1 MPETKAALIV
11 ANWTYEDSDLRQLSA
26 PANDAEALA
35 RVLRDPRLC
44 GFEVTTL
51 LNRPSREACEQIERF
66 FIDRKRD
73 DLLLLYFS
81 CHGIKDDDGLLYFAA
96 PDTRLIEHSRPLRS
110 TALSADFVRSVMRA
124 SNSRRQVLMLD
135 CCYSGA
141 FAGAMLSKGDKSV
154 GVRDQ
159 FEQGRGMVVMT
170 ASDAL
175 QYSFEGDSVAG
186 QAVNS
191 IFTRV
196 LVRGIETGEADHDR
210 DGTISLDELYDYVYD
225 RVVRENPNQRPKKW
239 DLGVEGRI
247 IVAQTA
253 IVRSS
258 ELQPDLAAAVTNSLS
273 FVRLGAVAE
282 LAKLLN
288 GPHKGL
294 AAAAREALEKLAGD
308 DSRQVSAAAEAALG
322 KGTVPADPPVAARPP
337 APPPVVPTPHAEPVR
352 SSPPRSAPS
361 PKPVPPPAP
370 PQQAPAARTKRA
382 PEEKKV
388 APSKARAA
396 VPSAPPLTRI
406 PQRVETPSAQP
417 PAESVPATHSAPW
430 MKIVAGL
437 LVFAFAAFMVYR
449 ALTKNQDTGT
459 STTQQQQ
466 GETQSEKN
474 QSKPSVTTP
483 VVLERP
489 PFDYTYDGAQAEDT
503 RLRLSLVGPGPN
515 PGSPGLPT
523 FTVPNAFRQ
532 EQGNVPSQIPTQQ
545 GGFMLV
551 KAIRNQASSERP
563 NGEWLLCIY
572 GRNFAEGRFLTAFNL
587 KSGKVEFAFDFSQ
600 YVTPPKYVEA
610 DREFVNEAVKWAQVK
625 GNILYVST
633 AHSTYA
639 KSSYGQN
646 AYLTAIDI
654 KTGRLLWQ
662 SQPLVS
668 NSSNFLLHRDA
679 IISGYGFTQEP
690 HFLYVLNQKDG
701 RVVQTLPTRKSVDTI
716 LNEGDTV
723 YVHTYDQDLVYK
735 ASEQPAR
742 ANVKD

>member
-1 MPETKAALIV
+1 
-11 ANWTYEDSDLRQLSA
+11 
-26 PANDAEALA
+26 
-35 RVLRDPRLC
+35 
-44 GFEVTTL
+44 
-51 LNRPSREACEQIERF
+51 
-66 FIDRKRD
+66 
-73 DLLLLYFS
+73 
-81 CHGIKDDDGLLYFAA
+81 
-96 PDTRLIEHSRPLRS
+96 
-110 TALSADFVRSVMRA
+110 
-124 SNSRRQVLMLD
+124 
-135 CCYSGA
+135 
-141 FAGAMLSKGDKSV
+141 
-154 GVRDQ
+154 
-159 FEQGRGMVVMT
+159 MVVMT

-253 IVRSS
+253 IVRAS

-282 LAKLLN
+282 LANLLN
-288 GPHKGL
+288 GPHKGM

-322 KGTVPADPPVAARPP
+322 KGTVAVEPAAP
-337 APPPVVPTPHAEPVR
+337 APPPNPPAVVPTAHAEPVR
-352 SSPPRSAPS
+352 SSPPRAAAQ
-361 PKPVPPPAP
+361 KPIPPPDAP
-370 PQQAPAARTKRA
+370 PQTPAARTKRA
-382 PEEKKV
+382 PEEKKTPPKTGGA
-388 APSKARAA
+388 APSASRG
-396 VPSAPPLTRI
+396 LRI
-406 PQRVETPSAQP
+406 PGRVETPPEQARGAAASAPRGLHIRGLVETP
-417 PAESVPATHSAPW
+417 PEQVRGAATSAPPVTRIPERVETPPPQVRAETPPPGPSAPW
-430 MKIVAGL
+430 IKIVAGL
-437 LVFAFAAFMVYR
+437 LVFAFAAFLVYR
-449 ALTKNQDTGT
+449 AITKNQETGT

-466 GETQSEKN
+466 GEKQSEKA
-474 QSKPSVTTP
+474 QIKPSVTAP

-489 PFDYTYDGAQAEDT
+489 PFDYTYDGAPVEAT
-503 RLRLSLVGPGPN
+503 RLRLSLIGPGPN
-515 PGSPGLPT
+515 PGSPDLPT

-545 GGFMLV
+545 GGLMLV
-551 KAIRNQASSERP
+551 KAIRNQASPERP
-563 NGEWLLCIY
+563 NAELLLCVY
-572 GRNFAEGRFLTAFNL
+572 GRNFAEGRFLTGFNL

-600 YVTPPKYVEA
+600 YVIPPKYVEA
-610 DREFVNEAVKWAQVK
+610 DRDFVNESIKWAQVK

-646 AYLTAIDI
+646 GYLSAIEV

-668 NSSNFLLHRDA
+668 NSSNFLLYRDA

-716 LNEGDTV
+716 LNDGETI

-735 ASEQPAR
+735 ASEQPAAR